1 MQLSWWLWV
10 PPTQPTQ
17 AGTSV
22 VASTWSHWCRVPSP
36 SAASDVNLIAHKY
49 TNTKFHSTKIHND
62 LSCTKILKLNW
73 VIPRK
78 ICRSKYSEDIF
89 LSDFLQ
95 STDQP
100 SKNAILGPKRVYKKS
115 EFFSQIS
122 TRNLLKIHE
131 RYFFGVNNEFRK
143 RFGRSSHQQ
152 IFTVAKLKLLVPGG
166 HLPDENDKCARWR
179 PERNDTYF

>member
-1 MQLSWWLWV
+1 M
-10 PPTQPTQ
+10 T
-17 AGTSV
+17 
-22 VASTWSHWCRVPSP
+22 
-36 SAASDVNLIAHKY
+36 
-49 TNTKFHSTKIHND
+49 
-62 LSCTKILKLNW
+62 SCTKILKLNW

-100 SKNAILGPKRVYKKS
+100 SKKAILGPKGVYKKS

-131 RYFFGVNNEFRK
+131 RYFFGVNNELRK
-143 RFGRSSHQQ
+143 RFVRSSHQQ

-166 HLPDENDKCARWR
+166 HLLDENDKRAK
-179 PERNDTYF
+179 